1 MDDAEA
7 FAGFYAA
14 HHGAVLVA
22 VRATLGDAQLAS
34 EAVDEAF
41 VRAAE
46 RWSTVR
52 DADRPA
58 AWTYRVAVNWATS
71 WRRKWSLRPTRP
83 ADELDRAQHDALPD
97 LDLVAQLAG
106 LPLEQRQALVLR
118 YAFGLSVREVAAALG
133 VPEGTIKSSVHRARQ
148 RLRDEALV
156 TDAADRDD
164 HEVFDGRA

>member
-1 MDDAEA
+1 VEDAEA
-7 FAGFYAA
+7 FASFYAA
-14 HHGAVLVA
+14 HHGGVLIA

-34 EAVDEAF
+34 DAVDEAF

-52 DADRPA
+52 DTDRPA

-83 ADELDRAQHDALPD
+83 VDELDRAQHDVLPD
-97 LDLVAQLAG
+97 LDLVDRLAE

-133 VPEGTIKSSVHRARQ
+133 VPEGTIKSSVHRARR

-156 TDAADRDD
+156 TDAHDRDD